1 VLLVLLRWCLLVL
14 RRLLLVSIMG
24 KPSQSRG
31 LRCSRIRINSSS
43 DDELLAVLSK
53 SVVVVVLLLLFSTA
67 ATATSKLLAPPP
79 AFQLRRLELL
89 RVEEGFAKIPMIL
102 VWLVSCIDN
111 IVAILSCVQVLY
123 DDTKLLQYLIH

>member
-1 VLLVLLRWCLLVL
+1 MLLVLLRWCLLVL

-79 AFQLRRLELL
+79 AFQLRRLEL
-89 RVEEGFAKIPMIL
+89 RVEEGFAKIPMLL